1 MAWSKWNM
9 SSSNPTATEKWI
21 LDQWADETARTLQ
34 SMTDAR
40 PVAAC
45 GSVPSGADSQ
55 AFEAGTLY
63 LEVTFSLAPA
73 TCMWVAVPPDAAKAM
88 GGRTLKAAGI
98 DDFGPEEVQ
107 NTCLEIVQQA
117 HAGLAQAISSRVKR
131 AVSSKGREV
140 DSISITLPL
149 FRLEITYPDAPPI
162 ITFLGLAPA
171 LLSSLDPPIEPE
183 TVAVAASDG
192 RPSQMAASK
201 TFEVLLDVS
210 MPVSVSFG
218 RTTMPIKDVLKLTT
232 GSIVELNRALTEPV
246 EVIIND
252 RVIARGE
259 VVVVDGNYGVRIL
272 HIVSR
277 QERFQSTAH
286 AALISKSETHS

>member
-1 MAWSKWNM
+1 MN
-9 SSSNPTATEKWI
+9 SSNQSAAEKWL
-21 LDQWADETARTLQ
+21 LDQWAEETARTLQ

-40 PVAAC
+40 PEATSRSAE
-45 GSVPSGADSQ
+45 SQ
-55 AFEAGTLY
+55 TFEAGTLF
-63 LEVTFSLAPA
+63 LEVTFSLATA
-73 TCMWVAVPPDAAKAM
+73 ACMWIAVPPEAANAM

-98 DDFGPEEVQ
+98 DDFGHEEVQ

-131 AVSSKGREV
+131 AISSKGREV
-140 DSISITLPL
+140 DNIAAILPL

-162 ITFLGLAPA
+162 VTFLALAPVLVA
-171 LLSSLDPPIEPE
+171 GLDPPIESEP
-183 TVAVAASDG
+183 VAVAAPSDD
-192 RPSQMAASK
+192 RPSQAGTSK

-218 RTTMPIKDVLKLTT
+218 RTHMPIKEVLKLTT

-277 QERFQSTAH
+277 QERFQSTPH
-286 AALISKSETHS
+286 AAMVSKSETHS

>member
-1 MAWSKWNM
+1 M
-9 SSSNPTATEKWI
+9 SGANQTAAEKWI
-21 LDQWADETARTLQ
+21 LDQWAEEVARTLQ

-40 PVAAC
+40 PTATCAAA
-45 GSVPSGADSQ
+45 SSGADSQ

-63 LEVTFSLAPA
+63 LEVTFSLAPTA
-73 TCMWVAVPPDAAKAM
+73 CMWLAVPPGAAKAM
-88 GGRTLKAAGI
+88 GERTLKAAGI
-98 DDFGPEEVQ
+98 DDCGPEEIQ

-131 AVSSKGREV
+131 AISSKGREV
-140 DSISITLPL
+140 DSITTALPL
-149 FRLEITYPDAPPI
+149 FRLEVTYPDAPAV
-162 ITFLGLAPA
+162 ITFLALAPG
-171 LLSSLDPPIEPE
+171 LLASLDPPTEPE
-183 TVAVAASDG
+183 AVSVSTIDE
-192 RPSQMAASK
+192 RPSYLSASK
-201 TFEVLLDVS
+201 TFDVLLDVS
-210 MPVSVSFG
+210 MPLSVSFG
-218 RTTMPIKDVLKLTT
+218 RTQMPIKEVLKLTT

-277 QERFQSTAH
+277 EERFQSTAH
-286 AALISKSETHS
+286 AAMISKPEIR

>member
-1 MAWSKWNM
+1 M
-9 SSSNPTATEKWI
+9 SSSNQAAVEKWI

-40 PVAAC
+40 PEAA
-45 GSVPSGADSQ
+45 GRLVPPGVESPV
-55 AFEAGTLY
+55 FEAGTLY
-63 LEVTFSLAPA
+63 LEVTFSLAST
-73 TCMWVAVPPDAAKAM
+73 TCMWIAVPPDAAKAM

-131 AVSSKGREV
+131 AISSKGREV
-140 DSISITLPL
+140 DQIAASLPL
-149 FRLEITYPDAPPI
+149 FRLEITYPDEPPI
-162 ITFLGLAPA
+162 VTFLALAPA
-171 LLSSLDPPIEPE
+171 LLASLDPPVEPE
-183 TVAVAASDG
+183 TVAVAASEE
-192 RPSQMAASK
+192 RPSQVVASK

-218 RTTMPIKDVLKLTT
+218 RTHMPIKEVLKLTT

-286 AALISKSETHS
+286 AAMISKSDSHS